1 MPVGMRVKGR
11 LCVFGRLEPAAA
23 AELSCRDLAA
33 LAALLGDN
41 TFFHGAAPGTLD
53 CAVFGHLAQFLYIDI
68 DFPQKKY
75 LKENA
80 NTPWPGCQN
89 LLVRRSQ
96 CRRSGLGSPKKT

>member
-1 MPVGMRVKGR
+1 MPAGMRVKGR

-41 TFFHGAAPGTLD
+41 TFFHGPAPGTLD
-53 CAVFGHLAQFLYIDI
+53 CAVFGHLAQFLYIDM

-80 NTPWPGCQN
+80 TNLVNFVDRMRLQVWPDWSEMCDE
-89 LLVRRSQ
+89 S
-96 CRRSGLGSPKKT
+96 